1 MNIIL
6 KDIKLFGYHGVH
18 PLENKCGTDF
28 IINIVVGMD
37 NRQPIITL
45 ADTIDYAAVFSLV
58 KEVFST
64 TEQLLEVVADKLCM
78 AIAESFPLAVEI
90 EISILKS
97 NPPIEGFMGQVGVH
111 LKKRTNE
118 I

>member
-18 PLENKCGTDF
+18 PLENICGTDF

-37 NRQPIITL
+37 NKQPIITL
-45 ADTIDYAAVFSLV
+45 TDTIDYAAVYSLV
-58 KEVFST
+58 KEVFSI
-64 TEQLLEVVADKLCM
+64 TEQLLEVVAGKLFI

-97 NPPIEGFMGQVGVH
+97 NPPIEGFKGQVGVH
-111 LKKRTNE
+111 LKKRTSE

>member
-37 NRQPIITL
+37 NRQPIIILT
-45 ADTIDYAAVFSLV
+45 DTIDYAAVYDLV

>member
-28 IINIVVGMD
+28 IINIVVGID

-45 ADTIDYAAVFSLV
+45 TNTIDYAAVFSLV

>member
-6 KDIKLFGYHGVH
+6 KDIKLYGYHGVH
-18 PLENKCGTDF
+18 PLENSCGTAF
-28 IINIVVGMD
+28 ILNIVVATE
-37 NRQPIITL
+37 PIKPIKTL
-45 ADTIDYAAVFSLV
+45 EDTIDYAAVYSLV
-58 KEVFST
+58 KQIFST
-64 TEQLLEVVADKLCM
+64 TEQLLEVVAEKIFI
-78 AIAESFPLAVEI
+78 AIAENFPIAAEI
-90 EISILKS
+90 EISILKT

>member
-18 PLENKCGTDF
+18 PLENTCGTEF
-28 IINIVVGMD
+28 IVNIIIGVD
-37 NRQPIITL
+37 NKQPIKTL
-45 ADTIDYAAVFSLV
+45 SDTIDYADAYQLMKQVFSA
-58 KEVFST
+58 
-64 TEQLLEVVADKLCM
+64 TEQLLEVVAEKIFI
-78 AIAESFPLAVEI
+78 AIAERFPIAADI

-97 NPPIEGFMGQVGVH
+97 NPPIDGFMGQVGVQ

>member
-18 PLENKCGTDF
+18 PLENSCGTDF
-28 IINIVVGMD
+28 IINIVVGM
-37 NRQPIITL
+37 NTKQPIKTL
-45 ADTIDYAAVFSLV
+45 TDTIDYAAVYSLM
-58 KEVFST
+58 KLVFST
-64 TEQLLEVVADKLCM
+64 PEQLLEVVAEKIFI
-78 AIAESFPLAVEI
+78 AIAENFPLAAEI

-97 NPPIEGFMGQVGVH
+97 NPPMEGFMGQVGVH

>member
-45 ADTIDYAAVFSLV
+45 TDTIDYAAVFSLV

-64 TEQLLEVVADKLCM
+64 TEQLLE
-78 AIAESFPLAVEI
+78 S
-90 EISILKS
+90 LK
-97 NPPIEGFMGQVGVH
+97 
-111 LKKRTNE
+111 
-118 I
+118 

>member
-18 PLENKCGTDF
+18 PLENSCGTDF
-28 IINIVVGMD
+28 IN
-37 NRQPIITL
+37 
-45 ADTIDYAAVFSLV
+45 
-58 KEVFST
+58 
-64 TEQLLEVVADKLCM
+64 
-78 AIAESFPLAVEI
+78 EI

-97 NPPIEGFMGQVGVH
+97 NPPIENFIGKVGVQ

-118 I
+118 M

>member
-6 KDIKLFGYHGVH
+6 KDIILFGYHGVH
-18 PLENKCGTDF
+18 PLENTCGTEF
-28 IINIVVGMD
+28 IINIIVGMND
-37 NRQPIITL
+37 VQPIKTL
-45 ADTIDYAAVFSLV
+45 SDTIDYAVVYSLV
-58 KEVFST
+58 KSIFAIP
-64 TEQLLEVVADKLCM
+64 EQLLEVVADKIFNT
-78 AIAESFPLAVEI
+78 IAENFSAASEI

>member
-18 PLENKCGTDF
+18 PLENDCGTEF
-28 IINIVVGMD
+28 IINIIIGID
-37 NRQPIITL
+37 NKQPIQQL
-45 ADTIDYAAVFSLV
+45 SDTIDYAEVYTLV
-58 KEVFST
+58 KQIFSA
-64 TEQLLEVVADKLCM
+64 TEELLEVVAEKIFKN
-78 AIAESFPLAVEI
+78 IAERFPTAAEI

-97 NPPIEGFMGQVGVH
+97 NPPIAGFLGQVGVQ
-111 LKKRTNE
+111 LKKRTGE

>member
-37 NRQPIITL
+37 NRQPIIILT
-45 ADTIDYAAVFSLV
+45 DTIDYAAVYGLV

>member
-45 ADTIDYAAVFSLV
+45 TDTIDYAAVFSLV

>member
-6 KDIKLFGYHGVH
+6 KDITLFGYHGVH

-28 IINIVVGMD
+28 TINIVIAMD
-37 NRQPIITL
+37 NRQPIKTL
-45 ADTIDYAAVFSLV
+45 TDTIDYAAVYSLV
-58 KEVFST
+58 KKVFST
-64 TEQLLEVVADKLCM
+64 TEQLLEVVADKLFI
-78 AIAESFPLAVEI
+78 AIAETFPLAVEI

-97 NPPIEGFMGQVGVH
+97 NPPMEGFMGQVGVH
-111 LKKRTNE
+111 LKKRASE

>member
-18 PLENKCGTDF
+18 PLENTCGTEF
-28 IINIVVGMD
+28 IINIVVGI
-37 NRQPIITL
+37 NKIQPITTL
-45 ADTIDYAAVFSLV
+45 SDTIDYAAVYNIM
-58 KEVFST
+58 KEVFSIP
-64 TEQLLEVVADKLCM
+64 EQLLEVVADKIFN
-78 AIAESFPLAVEI
+78 AIAENFSAAADI